1 MEVIA
6 RVFDNYNYA
15 LEAVRRLRETGIN
28 ERRMAL
34 LAAGHETKGTATSL
48 PVVIPKTQAWAPQWA
63 LRWVARWERP
73 VVPRLVWPPPRYWF
87 RELAQS

>member
-1 MEVIA
+1 MEVIT
-6 RVFDNYNYA
+6 RVFDNYNNA
-15 LEAVRRLRETGIN
+15 LEAVRRLGGGS
-28 ERRMAL
+28 AL
-34 LAAGHETKGTATSL
+34 ANDAWRYCRWSRNKGTATSV
-48 PVVIPKTQAWAPQWA
+48 PVSDSKTQAWAPQWA